1 MRRRQNSGSFPP
13 GMSDSTP
20 GPVTSQDLLK
30 QEQIKYDENQV
41 KNWLLSKVVCSEVCY
56 ELNKNLI

>member
-20 GPVTSQDLLK
+20 GPVTSQDILK
-30 QEQIKYDENQV
+30 QDQTKYDENQV
-41 KNWLLSKVVCSEVCY
+41 
-56 ELNKNLI
+56 